1 MAHYLLKTEP
11 STYSFADLEREGST
25 LWEGITS
32 PAGVKNLRE
41 MNAGDQLV
49 IYHSGK
55 DKRVVGTA
63 TVKSVDAKDPKV
75 PRVIIQA
82 GKPISHPLTLA
93 EIKASPRFKT
103 SLLVRQSRLSVVP
116 LTLAQYQFLVGTD

>member
-1 MAHYLLKTEP
+1 MPYLLKTEP

-25 LWEGITS
+25 LWEGVTS

-41 MNAGDQLV
+41 MKPGDKLV

-55 DKRVVGTA
+55 EKCVVGTA
-63 TVKSVDAKDPKV
+63 TVKSVDASDPKV

-82 GKPISHPLTLA
+82 GKPIAHPLSLA

-116 LTLAQYQFLVGTD
+116 LTLPQYQFLVGGD